1 MADDEAATLGEKG
14 RLTESSRVRSFPAK
28 GADMA
33 DLPTPQDAYQFSAGL
48 DDVNLAQGA
57 DPLSGIP
64 AMNDPAG
71 AGRGPELQ
79 AVHGE
84 EPLSGTGPQKAGAAI
99 RTPDQR
105 LRVFVSSTLE
115 ELADEREAARDA
127 IARLRL
133 TPVMFELAARP
144 HPPRR
149 LYRAY
154 AEQSEVFIGIY
165 WQRYGWV
172 APGMAA
178 SGLEEEYTLSAGKPR
193 LIYIKDPAPEREQR
207 LEALLQ
213 RIRAEDTV
221 SYKKFSTT
229 AELGE
234 LIANDLAL
242 LLTERFAAASAASG
256 EGGAPSPGP
265 ARSRGNLPVPR
276 NPLLGRQ
283 HEMEVARDLLM
294 REDVSLLTVTGSGGS
309 GKSRLALQVALDLRD
324 HFKDGAFMVSLAPIS
339 SAGLVASAI
348 ARAVDVR
355 ETPGGRPLTDSLKD
369 YLREKEMLLLLD
381 NFEHLVSAAPLVG
394 ELLEA
399 SPRLKVL
406 ATSRTS
412 LRLRGERVLPVPP
425 LALPDLAHLPAPQD
439 LLQYAAVN
447 LFVQRAS
454 SIRSDF
460 ALTEENAADVAA
472 ICVRLDGLPLAIE
485 LAAARIKV
493 LPPHALLPRLETRFE
508 VLRGGTRDLPE
519 RQQTLR
525 RAIDWSYD
533 LLDPRAQTL
542 FRRLAVFAGGWTLEA
557 AEGICNIDHD
567 LGADVLDG
575 LDVLIDNNLITETEA
590 AAEAPRFTMLE
601 TLREYAMMRLTDAP
615 SGEGDVLRKRHAEF
629 FLALAERAEPHLTSG
644 GRGPWLAQLEAEHD
658 NLRAALAWSGIT
670 PGEQER
676 ELRLAAALG
685 WFWYHGGHLREGR
698 DWIEQALGRTEAPPR
713 TAIGAKGLY
722 NSGGLARAL
731 GDYTAARSR
740 LEAAVALC
748 RDIGDRPG
756 LAYALHYLGTV
767 EMSQGNPKAAQSD
780 LTESLTILR
789 EYGTRWWQAF
799 ALWGLG
805 EAKLASGDEPSTR
818 SLYEESLALFRSVD
832 DPWGTAFALNSL
844 GRRAAAEGRYAAARS
859 LYAES
864 MALFRQVGDKW
875 GRGTELFGEGFAAL
889 HQGAYED
896 AKALF
901 DARMDQ
907 WREIG
912 NQTGMLLAL
921 IGFAA
926 LALAQGG
933 PKSPPVQGESGS
945 RRARRGT
952 VLLAASDTV
961 AKARGFR
968 LFPWDQSEFD
978 HWLAAAHAQLDD
990 AAFTAAWA
998 EGRAM
1003 TLEQGVAL
1011 AGDRDRQTAQTHPP

>member
-1 MADDEAATLGEKG
+1 M
-14 RLTESSRVRSFPAK
+14 P
-28 GADMA
+28 
-33 DLPTPQDAYQFSAGL
+33 L
-48 DDVNLAQGA
+48 DPGGDR
-57 DPLSGIP
+57 
-64 AMNDPAG
+64 
-71 AGRGPELQ
+71 RGPDVP
-79 AVHGE
+79 AIKSGE
-84 EPLSGTGPQKAGAAI
+84 HLSGTDLPDPGAAI

-115 ELADEREAARDA
+115 ELADEREAARNA

-133 TPVMFELAARP
+133 TPVMFESAARP
-144 HPPRR
+144 HPPRQ

-154 AEQSEVFIGIY
+154 VEQSEVFIGIY

-178 SGLEEEYTLSAGKPR
+178 SGLEEEYVLSAGKPR
-193 LIYIKDPAPEREQR
+193 LIYIKAPAPEREQR

-213 RIRAEDTV
+213 RIRVDETG
-221 SYKKFSTT
+221 SYKNFSTP

-242 LLTERFAAASAASG
+242 LLTERFAAAHT
-256 EGGAPSPGP
+256 EGGASSPGP
-265 ARSRGNLPVPR
+265 ARARGNLPVPR
-276 NPLLGRQ
+276 NPLLGRE
-283 HEMEVARDLLM
+283 HEMAVARDLLM

-339 SAGLVASAI
+339 SAGLVASAV

-381 NFEHLVSAAPLVG
+381 NFEHLVAAAPLVG

-412 LRLRGERVLPVPP
+412 LRLRGERVLPISP
-425 LALPDLAHLPAPQD
+425 LALPDLGHLPAPED

-454 SIRSDF
+454 SIRPDF
-460 ALTEENAADVAA
+460 GFTEENAADVAA

-493 LPPHALLPRLETRFE
+493 LPPRALLPRLEKRFE
-508 VLRGGTRDLPE
+508 VLRGGMRDLPE

-525 RAIDWSYD
+525 SAIDWSYD

-557 AEGICNIDHD
+557 VEGICNIDHD
-567 LGADVLDG
+567 LGTDVLDG
-575 LDVLIDNNLITETEA
+575 LDVLIDNSLITEHEA
-590 AAEAPRFTMLE
+590 AGEPPRFAMLE
-601 TLREYAMMRLTDAP
+601 TIREYAMLRLADAP
-615 SGEGDVLRKRHAEF
+615 SGEADVLRRHHADF

-644 GRGPWLAQLEAEHD
+644 GRGPWLAQLEADDD
-658 NLRAALAWSGIT
+658 NLRAALMWSGAA
-670 PGEQER
+670 PGEHER

-685 WFWYHGGHLREGR
+685 WYWYHDGHLREGR
-698 DWIEQALGRTEAPPR
+698 DWIEQALGRTETPPR

-722 NSGGLARAL
+722 NSGGLAHAV
-731 GDYTAARSR
+731 GDYAAARSW

-756 LAYALHYLGTV
+756 LAIALTYLGIL
-767 EMSQGNPKAAQSD
+767 ELSQGDPKAAQAD
-780 LTESLTILR
+780 LAESLSILR
-789 EYGTRWWQAF
+789 EYGTQWWQAF
-799 ALWGLG
+799 ALWRLG
-805 EAKLASGDEPSTR
+805 DAVLASGNEPSTR

-844 GRRAAAEGRYAAARS
+844 GRLAAIEGRYAASRS
-859 LYAES
+859 LYGES
-864 MALFRQVGDKW
+864 KALFLRVGDKW
-875 GRGTELFGEGFAAL
+875 GRGTVLFGEGLAAL
-889 HQGAYED
+889 RQGAYED

-901 DARMDQ
+901 DEHFGL

-912 NQTGMLLAL
+912 NQSRMTLSFIGFAVLALAPGQTKPSSVPDEFRAQDARRGAMLLA
-921 IGFAA
+921 AA
-926 LALAQGG
+926 DRLG
-933 PKSPPVQGESGS
+933 
-945 RRARRGT
+945 
-952 VLLAASDTV
+952 
-961 AKARGFR
+961 KATGFR
-968 LFPWDQSEFD
+968 MLPWDQAEFD
-978 HWLAAAHAQLDD
+978 HWLATARAQVGD
-990 AAFTAAWA
+990 AAFASAWA

-1003 TLEQGVAL
+1003 TLEQATAL
-1011 AGDRDRQTAQTHPP
+1011 AGERDRRTGQPKLR